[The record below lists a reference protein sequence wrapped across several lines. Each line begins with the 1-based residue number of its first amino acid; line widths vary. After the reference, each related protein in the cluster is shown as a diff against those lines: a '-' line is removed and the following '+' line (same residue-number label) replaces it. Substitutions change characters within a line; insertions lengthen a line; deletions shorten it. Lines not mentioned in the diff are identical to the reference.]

1 MIARKQVSNGASDL
15 FLNGEDILQLAAK
28 RLGPK
33 VMTAGGLNRL
43 RSDPQL
49 LAGLSDAAFNDEI
62 RPEPLPYIT
71 DIDSDPFE
79 SAFQERERLVAGSSQ
94 RLRPFAVRP
103 SGHPDGPPSSCRRC
117 PGSGCGI
124 GGIMPEG
131 GKPPGPRIVPV
142 QSAIR
147 AEPHVT

>member
-1 MIARKQVSNGASDL
+1 MNPKQVSDSASDL
-15 FLNGEDILQLAAK
+15 LLNGEDILQLAAK

-79 SAFQERERLVAGSSQ
+79 LE
-94 RLRPFAVRP
+94 
-103 SGHPDGPPSSCRRC
+103 RRC
-117 PGSGCGI
+117 PRNHVKLWQVRERVEDLFADPVAEIVLFAAPGSC
-124 GGIMPEG
+124 
-131 GKPPGPRIVPV
+131 
-142 QSAIR
+142 
-147 AEPHVT
+147 